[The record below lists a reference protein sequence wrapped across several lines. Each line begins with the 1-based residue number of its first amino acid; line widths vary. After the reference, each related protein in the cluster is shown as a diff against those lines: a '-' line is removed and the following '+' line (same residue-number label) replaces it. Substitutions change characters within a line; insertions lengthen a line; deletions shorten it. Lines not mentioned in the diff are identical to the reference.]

1 MLTIIGI
8 SLLVGVITFSAF
20 IFMAVLGLF
29 IKITFKYVLPIVAL
43 VCIAVLLS
51 WPGLVALAILFAI
64 AFFIRGRDPVTIRT

>member
-8 SLLVGVITFSAF
+8 SLIVGVITFIAF
-20 IFMAVLGLF
+20 IIMTLLGFF

-51 WPGLVALAILFAI
+51 WPGLVALAIILAI
-64 AFFIRGRDPVTIRT
+64 AFTVRGRDPVTIET